1 MYRIFHIRTTPFC
14 IQKNQVRHGGGA
26 RARAWARAGAKAGA
40 RAGAGARGLGPGLG
54 PGLGSAHR
62 GGAHQRFVFKVAQE
76 DNHGV
81 GAPAYE
87 ELDPHPDI

>member
-1 MYRIFHIRTTPFC
+1 MLARLRLC
-14 IQKNQVRHGGGA
+14 MQKRKVRRGA
-26 RARAWARAGAKAGA
+26 RARDGARAGARAGAKARA

-81 GAPAYE
+81 DARAYE